1 MNKPITTETVI
12 RKVQELDKVQEQ
24 VARGLITIREALNQ
38 RVRVLTDAKEMLSA
52 LIDHDLNY

>member
-24 VARGLITIREALNQ
+24 VARGLITIREALSQ
-38 RVRVLTDAKEMLSA
+38 RVRVLADAKEMLSA